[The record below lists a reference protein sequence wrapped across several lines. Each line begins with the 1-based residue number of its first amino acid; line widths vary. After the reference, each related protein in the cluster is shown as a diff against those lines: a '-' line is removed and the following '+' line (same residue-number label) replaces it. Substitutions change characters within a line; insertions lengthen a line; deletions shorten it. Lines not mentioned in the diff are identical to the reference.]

1 MEERIS
7 NDLST
12 IIAQA
17 FEQMKKRN
25 PCFSPDRVNLA
36 ELSRLTGLSRQRL
49 RRLKRLGFRDEPIRR
64 PKTEPSVLEGFT
76 ATLDEL
82 LRSGVTN
89 STVCLERLRGKGYPG
104 SLSTVKRYLS
114 AHRDLVPA
122 QRRLVDP
129 KGQGEP
135 VTRHSPVN
143 HFRWTGGSQTWS
155 LQKVTSSVRRVSP

>member
-129 KGQGEP
+129 QGSRG
-135 VTRHSPVN
+135 TRYQTQPGESFQMDWGVHKRGHS
-143 HFRWTGGSQTWS
+143 
-155 LQKVTSSVRRVSP
+155 RR